1 MLTGVLLV
9 MTIDQRPQSW
19 IKHTLFIGI
28 IAALTACGGSGGG
41 GGGPTP
47 GPDTPPDTTPNAFTL
62 NVVDDAVPGAE
73 VISEPFTVS
82 GINAPTPISIEGGQ
96 YAVNGGAYTS
106 AAGTVRNGDTVR
118 VKVTSSGT
126 LQTDVKATLTIG
138 GVAGTFIVTTLADT
152 TPPTAQITF
161 PPPVSMKDGDSIL
174 VRGTA
179 SDDYST
185 ITSVTVG
192 GVAAES
198 DDGFATWTALVT
210 LTEGDNIINVV
221 VEDENNTNNAATSV
235 SVRRTAYD
243 VAFPDNE
250 VPITYATGIAV
261 DAANNRVL
269 VPNYLSGEGDY
280 VIAIDLAKGIRTVL
294 SGPGVPDN
302 ANAFI
307 VPEDI
312 AIDPVASRNRAIVAD
327 MRSIIFEVNLT
338 NGARNILS
346 DNATPNDQQPDLD
359 SPLGIALD
367 PANED
372 VAYIIDSILD
382 NLQRIDLVTGERTL
396 VSDNAMPD
404 SGPEFFM
411 PKRLLIDSE
420 NNRAIVI
427 DIYQPQL
434 FSVDLANGLRSVLFG
449 NGVPEPE
456 SDVNCPVDIATDDIQ
471 SRIFITDCEHGINM
485 LDLDTN
491 TLSNVFGPVTRIGFN
506 NGFLSFPKDAAFA
519 LYVERDTQA
528 LYAID
533 LMNWDFVI
541 LSKSIEQ

>member
-1 MLTGVLLV
+1 

-47 GPDTPPDTTPNAFTL
+47 GPGTPPDTTPNAFTL

-96 YAVNGGAYTS
+96 YAINDNPYTS

-250 VPITYATGIAV
+250 VPITHATGIAV
-261 DAANNRVL
+261 DVANNRVL
-269 VPNYLSGEGDY
+269 VPNYVSGAGDSI
-280 VIAIDLAKGIRTVL
+280 IAIDLATGIRTIL
-294 SGPGVPDN
+294 SGLGVPDDVN
-302 ANAFI
+302 TFI

-312 AIDPVASRNRAIVAD
+312 AIDPVANRDRAVVTD
-327 MRSIIFEVNLT
+327 MRSVIFEVNLT
-338 NGARNILS
+338 NGARSILS
-346 DNATPNDQQPDLD
+346 DNATPNDQQPALG

-367 PANED
+367 PTDED
-372 VAYIIDSILD
+372 VAYVIDSGLY
-382 NLQRIDLVTGERTL
+382 NLQRINLVTGERTL
-396 VSDNAMPD
+396 VSDNAIHD
-404 SGPEFFM
+404 GPSLDE
-411 PKRLLIDSE
+411 PRHLLIDSV
-420 NNRAIVI
+420 NHRAFVS
-427 DIYQPQL
+427 DTMPSRL
-434 FSVDLANGLRSVLFG
+434 FSIDLTSGTRSIFFG
-449 NGVPEPE
+449 SGVPEPE
-456 SDVNCPVDIATDDIQ
+456 NKLACPIHLATDNIQ
-471 SRIFITDCEHGINM
+471 SRIFITDCAEGINV
-485 LDLDTN
+485 LDLTTN
-491 TLSNVFGPVTRIGFN
+491 TLSNVFEPVVSGANYGYFSMIEN
-506 NGFLSFPKDAAFA
+506 NFYA
-519 LYVERDTQA
+519 LYVERATQA
-528 LYAID
+528 VYAID
-533 LMNWDFVI
+533 VNNWDFVI
-541 LSKSIEQ
+541 LSKSVSE

>member
-1 MLTGVLLV
+1 
-9 MTIDQRPQSW
+9 
-19 IKHTLFIGI
+19 
-28 IAALTACGGSGGG
+28 
-41 GGGPTP
+41 
-47 GPDTPPDTTPNAFTL
+47 
-62 NVVDDAVPGAE
+62 
-73 VISEPFTVS
+73 
-82 GINAPTPISIEGGQ
+82 
-96 YAVNGGAYTS
+96 
-106 AAGTVRNGDTVR
+106 
-118 VKVTSSGT
+118 
-126 LQTDVKATLTIG
+126 
-138 GVAGTFIVTTLADT
+138 
-152 TPPTAQITF
+152 
-161 PPPVSMKDGDSIL
+161 MKDGDSIL

-250 VPITYATGIAV
+250 APITRATGIAV
-261 DAANNRVL
+261 DGANNRAL
-269 VPNYLSGEGDY
+269 IPNSISGRTDT
-280 VIAIDLAKGIRTVL
+280 VIAVDLATGVRTVL
-294 SGPGVPDN
+294 SGPGVPDDTN
-302 ANAFI
+302 VFI
-307 VPEDI
+307 VPGDI
-312 AIDPVASRNRAIVAD
+312 VVDPAASRNRAVLVD
-327 MRSIIFEVNLT
+327 MRSAIFGIDLID
-338 NGARNILS
+338 GARSILS
-346 DNATPNDQQPDLD
+346 DNAIPNDQQPTLD

-367 PANED
+367 PASED
-372 VAYIIDSILD
+372 VAYIIDSTLD
-382 NLQRIDLVTGERTL
+382 NLQRVDLVTGERTL
-396 VSDNAMPD
+396 ISDNAMPD
-404 SGPEFFM
+404 SGPEFIM
-411 PKRLLIDSE
+411 PERLLIDPL
-420 NNRAIVI
+420 NNRAIVT

-485 LDLDTN
+485 LDLATN
-491 TLSNVFGPVTRIGFN
+491 TFSNVFGPVTRIGFN
-506 NGFLSFPKDAAFA
+506 NGFLSFPKGAAFA